1 MSKFSTGHIVNLVS
15 NDAQRMEAL
24 ISGVIKCILFP
35 YSIVFGTLLLSLL
48 IGWRSL
54 SGVLLL
60 FLLVAFFLFLTN
72 IFGHIRQRQAKAT
85 DERLAVMSEIIAGIK
100 AVKTYAWEWKYK
112 DVVEKLRR

>member
-1 MSKFSTGHIVNLVS
+1 MEELIAGVS
-15 NDAQRMEAL
+15 N
-24 ISGVIKCILFP
+24 CILFP
-35 YSIVFGTLLLSLL
+35 YSIVLGILSLSLL

-60 FLLVAFFLFLTN
+60 FLLFAFFLILTN

-85 DERLAVMSEIIAGIK
+85 DERLAVMSQIIAGIK

-112 DVVEKLRR
+112 DVVDKLRK